1 MVVEDDIDEDE
12 FEDKWPYTLDKKVEE
27 PEKPMTPSLPTTQSQ
42 ASDVDEKTESDIAK
56 KRHDILLKKH
66 LAEQDMVNSQHLKTK
81 EYLEFITQ
89 IVDKEV
95 LQGNL

>member
-1 MVVEDDIDEDE
+1 
-12 FEDKWPYTLDKKVEE
+12 
-27 PEKPMTPSLPTTQSQ
+27 
-42 ASDVDEKTESDIAK
+42 VDEKTESDIAK